1 MAAWSATF
9 PNHRTVH
16 RYYGVM
22 HHEQRTTQ
30 TRKHGAQVG
39 AVSAGRAARGSW
51 KGDNQYEGQAAAT
64 CADEGLDLHAGR
76 RDEEQVGAGLMA
88 SNGSLA
94 ARAGRA
100 APAVSPAPALALATS
115 AAREAGDAPPD
126 DTRAIP
132 TRDVPKWVQL
142 LLWGKAAGRCQ

>member
-1 MAAWSATF
+1 
-9 PNHRTVH
+9 
-16 RYYGVM
+16 
-22 HHEQRTTQ
+22 
-30 TRKHGAQVG
+30 
-39 AVSAGRAARGSW
+39 
-51 KGDNQYEGQAAAT
+51 
-64 CADEGLDLHAGR
+64 
-76 RDEEQVGAGLMA
+76 MA

-142 LLWGKAAGRCQ
+142 LLWGKAAGRCQFAGCNRVLWKSDLTQETRNVAEQAHIHAFNAGGARGAVGARRLPAHLVNDLSNLMLVCHDCHVTIDKHDGPIR